1 MCNGNPYPSK
11 NLSMHS
17 FSILNWNAWKFAD
30 KCPNIRWRAQVW
42 MLVLLHF
49 LRFLGILSNP
59 KISDLKLIPP
69 PPYITIP
76 VLVTVTAGGWG
87 RRQWVTGAVASCPIG
102 VRCPVPVPAPAQTS
116 RNLPDSG
123 PASADPRT
131 TARSWSRDP
140 PRPRCPHQSLE
151 VSTKFGSN
159 FHSRYIKLHLKLGHC
174 PQDPLQEFMKQPN
187 SGGETMYVCLN
198 TYWLCLLLIFPSL
211 KVLGTFN
218 KENAGILSEYSAKFC
233 WHLY

>member
-1 MCNGNPYPSK
+1 
-11 NLSMHS
+11 
-17 FSILNWNAWKFAD
+17 
-30 KCPNIRWRAQVW
+30 

-102 VRCPVPVPAPAQTS
+102 VRCPVPVPSPAQTS
-116 RNLPDSG
+116 RNLPDPG

-151 VSTKFGSN
+151 VSTKFGSY
-159 FHSRYIKLHLKLGHC
+159 FHSRYIKL
-174 PQDPLQEFMKQPN
+174 QQPN

-198 TYWLCLLLIFPSL
+198 TYYCLLYHLLNQQRILQIFNHISCRIP
-211 KVLGTFN
+211 G
-218 KENAGILSEYSAKFC
+218 
-233 WHLY
+233 

>member
-1 MCNGNPYPSK
+1 MESSGLNAGVTALSQILGNIIKSKDLWSKTNSTSSIHHYPGPG
-11 NLSMHS
+11 HCDCG
-17 FSILNWNAWKFAD
+17 W
-30 KCPNIRWRAQVW
+30 V
-42 MLVLLHF
+42 
-49 LRFLGILSNP
+49 G
-59 KISDLKLIPP
+59 PP
-69 PPYITIP
+69 PMGDWCSGQLPHRSAVSRPRP
-76 VLVTVTAGGWG
+76 V
-87 RRQWVTGAVASCPIG
+87 
-102 VRCPVPVPAPAQTS
+102 TS
-116 RNLPDSG
+116 PNLPDPG

>member
-30 KCPNIRWRAQVW
+30 KCPNIKWRAQVW

-102 VRCPVPVPAPAQTS
+102 VRCPVPVPSPAPTS
-116 RNLPDSG
+116 RNLPQPPGLRSRVRRSSHHS
-123 PASADPRT
+123 PVLVPWSASSA
-131 TARSWSRDP
+131 
-140 PRPRCPHQSLE
+140 
-151 VSTKFGSN
+151 VSSPVTRG
-159 FHSRYIKLHLKLGHC
+159 
-174 PQDPLQEFMKQPN
+174 
-187 SGGETMYVCLN
+187 
-198 TYWLCLLLIFPSL
+198 
-211 KVLGTFN
+211 FN
-218 KENAGILSEYSAKFC
+218 EI
-233 WHLY
+233 W